1 MIYSNEKSLIPTV
14 NVEITKCALSPI
26 ILHPATEYLTRYTCM
41 TNYQDIDQRHIRY
54 SPLWCDEG
62 VYYRAKEIQ
71 PLKPDEFKISP

>member
-1 MIYSNEKSLIPTV
+1 
-14 NVEITKCALSPI
+14 
-26 ILHPATEYLTRYTCM
+26 M

-62 VYYRAKEIQ
+62 VYYKAKEIQ